1 VPNLPLHRVAILTSH
16 FSTGDAVSNDVVGMC
31 DAFLRQG
38 YDARMYAG
46 SWDSSEYEILPAA
59 EVRQF
64 LQDPLDLLIYHYSI
78 EWSPGLELLRE
89 LKCRTAIKYHNVT
102 PPEFFV
108 GISLWHEEKC
118 RVGREELKTLA
129 QMGCDIYLADSEYN
143 RQDLLNQGVA
153 AEKCF
158 VVPPFHH
165 TDRLRAIASDMKVL
179 DEYRDGKTNIL
190 MVGRISPNKGHP
202 SLIEA
207 FAAYHHDY
215 NRDSRLLIVG
225 KEEEAFEVY
234 SKRLREITAFLLAED
249 AVLFT
254 GEASDSELKAY
265 YLLANV
271 FAIASEHEGFCVPLV
286 EAMAMKVPIVAYA
299 STAIPATVGGA
310 GLILKERLPRL
321 MAEAINRIARDE
333 SLTVAFGMKGWQ
345 RYERHFTNEEI
356 GRELFRSLE
365 ESGIKPDFT
374 INR

>member
-1 VPNLPLHRVAILTSH
+1 MPNLPLHRVAILTSH
-16 FSTGDAVSNDVVGMC
+16 LSTGDAVSNDVVGMC
-31 DAFLRQG
+31 DAFLRHG

-46 SWDSSEYEILPAA
+46 SWDSSEYEILPVA

-108 GISLWHEEKC
+108 GVSVWHEEKC

-129 QMGCDIYLADSEYN
+129 RTGCDIYLADSEYN
-143 RQDLLNQGVA
+143 RQDLLNQGVT

-165 TDRLRAIASDMKVL
+165 TDRLRAIASNMEVL

-202 SLIEA
+202 ALIEA
-207 FAAYHHDY
+207 FSAYYHDY

-225 KEEEAFEVY
+225 KEEEAFKVY

-310 GLILKERLPRL
+310 GVILKERRPRL

-333 SLTVAFGMKGWQ
+333 SLAVAFGMKGWQ
-345 RYERHFTNEEI
+345 RY
-356 GRELFRSLE
+356 
-365 ESGIKPDFT
+365 
-374 INR
+374 

>member
-38 YDARMYAG
+38 YEARMYAG
-46 SWDSSEYEILPAA
+46 SWDSSECEILPVA

-64 LQDPLDLLIYHYSI
+64 LQDPGDLLIYHYSI
-78 EWSPGLELLRE
+78 EWNPGMELLQE
-89 LKCRTAIKYHNVT
+89 VKCRTAIKYHNVT

-108 GISLWHEEKC
+108 GVSAWHEEKC

-129 QMGCDIYLADSEYN
+129 RTGCDIYLADSEYN
-143 RQDLLNQGVA
+143 RQDLLKQGVA

-165 TDRLRAIASDMKVL
+165 TDHLRAIASDLDVL
-179 DEYRDGKTNIL
+179 DAYRDGKTNIL
-190 MVGRISPNKGHP
+190 MVGRISPNKGH
-202 SLIEA
+202 STLIEA
-207 FAAYHHDY
+207 FSAYHHDY

-225 KEEEAFEVY
+225 KEEEAFAVY
-234 SKRLREITAFLLAED
+234 SKRLREIATFLLTED

-254 GEASDSELKAY
+254 GEASMSELKAY

-310 GLILKERLPRL
+310 GVILNERRPRL
-321 MAEAINRIARDE
+321 MAEAINRISSDE

-345 RYERHFTNEEI
+345 RYERHFTSEKI
-356 GRELFRSLE
+356 GQELFRSLE
-365 ESGIKPDFT
+365 QSGIKT
-374 INR
+374 SSTH

>member
-1 VPNLPLHRVAILTSH
+1 MPRRKRRTQ
-16 FSTGDAVSNDVVGMC
+16 DACTDGLRCSAND
-31 DAFLRQG
+31 R
-38 YDARMYAG
+38 
-46 SWDSSEYEILPAA
+46 S
-59 EVRQF
+59 
-64 LQDPLDLLIYHYSI
+64 
-78 EWSPGLELLRE
+78 
-89 LKCRTAIKYHNVT
+89 RT
-102 PPEFFV
+102 
-108 GISLWHEEKC
+108 
-118 RVGREELKTLA
+118 
-129 QMGCDIYLADSEYN
+129 ADSEYN
-143 RQDLLNQGVA
+143 RQDLLNQGVP

-165 TDRLRAIASDMKVL
+165 TDRLRAITSNLEVL

-225 KEEEAFEVY
+225 KEEEAFKVY

-254 GEASDSELKAY
+254 GEASNSELKAY

-310 GLILKERLPRL
+310 GVVLKERRPRL
-321 MAEAINRIARDE
+321 MAEAINRIVSDE

-345 RYERHFTNEEI
+345 RYERHFTNEKI
-356 GRELFRSLE
+356 AKELLKAL
-365 ESGIKPDFT
+365 G
-374 INR
+374 NLA